1 MSVRSR
7 VRRGGLGEDEE
18 GAGASGGRPHD
29 QANRRLSVP
38 HYRKAPPVSDP
49 CASKL
54 ASAALDMRTGCG
66 QQICTHSSST
76 FVSQPQNQLC
86 RSSQVTCV
94 GAILTPPHPL
104 SLALNPT
111 ISMKLLLLGVGVG
124 SGALERVGGQGQGA
138 TQSWSA
144 GLGRAEA
151 ANSGLL
157 LPLTHHNG

>member
-29 QANRRLSVP
+29 QANGRLSVP

-66 QQICTHSSST
+66 QQKCTHSSST

-111 ISMKLLLLGVGVG
+111 ISMQQFSSVESARIVNTLLLYNCAYAAKTPSHVSRG
-124 SGALERVGGQGQGA
+124 SSQTLV
-138 TQSWSA
+138 
-144 GLGRAEA
+144 
-151 ANSGLL
+151 LL
-157 LPLTHHNG
+157 CHF